1 VPKIKLLV
9 ISHPD
14 PEMMSELQQLQDSCE
29 TLVSDNES
37 ELRKW
42 IPAAQVV
49 LYRGVSGRS
58 LSLSDLWQQAKAV
71 RWVHSLSA
79 GVEHLL
85 SSGLSS
91 SDVQLTNARG
101 VFKRS
106 LAEFA
111 VLGILFHYKR
121 VRRLIDNQRQH
132 KWDRIS
138 VKFADGRVMGIV
150 GYGEIGRECALLAK
164 GLGLKIHGLRRN
176 PERST
181 QDPLL
186 DRVFGTQELNE
197 MLRNIDI
204 LLCAAPLTPQ
214 THHMIS
220 SAQFAVMKTSAIVIN
235 VGRGAVI
242 DEAALI
248 SALQSERIAGASLD
262 VFEEEP
268 LPPGSPLWAMENV
281 LVSAH
286 STDETED
293 PSPLE
298 LGMRLFVENLRRY
311 REGQPLLNVVDKQA
325 GY

>member
-1 VPKIKLLV
+1 MPRIKLLV
-9 ISHPD
+9 ISNPD
-14 PEMMSELQQLQDSCE
+14 PDMMRELQKLEDSCE
-29 TLVSDNES
+29 IFVSDNES
-37 ELRKW
+37 ELRQW
-42 IPAAQVV
+42 IPTAEVV
-49 LYRGVSGRS
+49 LYRGLSGKS
-58 LSLSDLWQQAKAV
+58 LSLSDLWQQTRAV
-71 RWVHSLSA
+71 RWVHSFWA

-85 SSGLSS
+85 ASGLSS
-91 SDVQLTNARG
+91 SDVHLTNARG

-138 VKFADGRVMGIV
+138 VKFADARVMGIV
-150 GYGEIGRECALLAK
+150 GYGEIGRECALLAR

-176 PERST
+176 PERSAH
-181 QDPLL
+181 DPILE
-186 DRVFGTQELNE
+186 RVFGAHELDA
-197 MLRNIDI
+197 MLKDIDV

-220 SAQFAVMKTSAIVIN
+220 SAQFAVMKTTAIVIN

-242 DEAALI
+242 DQAALI
-248 SALQSERIAGASLD
+248 SALQNERIAGASLD

-281 LVSAH
+281 LISPH